1 MRKSMKKVAALVLTL
16 AMSTALLAAC
26 GNKGETVDSKKDPT
40 IAPTKA
46 AENSQ
51 GTTDPTK
58 APEGGFKD
66 YSKGFEKN
74 VTIQIPVYD
83 RAFEGWNPTN
93 NYYTQWVQKEFG
105 DKYNVKVEFVAI
117 GRSTEVTDF
126 NQMLAAGTAPDIIFH
141 YDMPQAIAYYDEGA
155 MQELN
160 YDEIAN
166 YAPTYYKNL
175 GSTIDSY
182 GTINGEKVFFFA
194 SRPTAYNWVT
204 LIRQDWIDKV
214 GKAMPANLT
223 ELNELYAAWRDAGL
237 GNGGGA
243 LVQNNFTYDYFFRSW
258 PIDSDER
265 ALYSDLSVAALPWE
279 ATHKFLK
286 NLNYQYN
293 NNLIDKEFYLNTD
306 DASTKADFVSGNS
319 GVYSLYLSSS
329 TDVMTSLL
337 ANNPDAKVSL
347 LPMAANVPEGGVP
360 QQRGYWPFGMIMG
373 INSTTPEEER
383 VAVWMYL
390 EWLSQPE
397 NLFFFQNGVEGA
409 NYTLDAAGLAVK
421 NADFTGESKLSNNN
435 NKDYWC
441 LVVESA
447 QYADEDLNFK
457 ANIANWAP
465 AGYEYIIEDAYKD
478 FVDNL
483 EYMTPDAI
491 FLDTIESVAE
501 YKSDLNDL
509 WKELYVQCAM
519 ASEADFEAV
528 YKKACE
534 EYLAAGYQTIL
545 DDKQA
550 AISAGGYN

>member
-1 MRKSMKKVAALVLTL
+1 MKKSMKKAAALVLTL
-16 AMSTALLAAC
+16 AMSTVLLAGC
-26 GNKGETVDSKKDPT
+26 KDKGKEGEPKTPT
-40 IAPTKA
+40 AAPTKEA
-46 AENSQ
+46 DNNQNTPES
-51 GTTDPTK
+51 TK
-58 APEGGFKD
+58 APENTFKD
-66 YSKGFEKN
+66 YSKGFDKS
-74 VTIQIPVYD
+74 VTIQVPVYD

-105 DKYNVKVEFVAI
+105 DKYNIKVEFVAI

-126 NQMLAAGTAPDIIFH
+126 TQMLAAKTAPDIIFH
-141 YDMPQAIAYYDEGA
+141 YDMPQAIAYYEEGA

-175 GSTIDSY
+175 ASTIDSY

-214 GKAMPANLT
+214 GKTMPKNLT

-237 GNGGGA
+237 GNGGGT
-243 LVQNNFTYDYFFRSW
+243 LVQNNFTYDYGFRSW
-258 PIDSDER
+258 PIDTDER
-265 ALYSDLSVAALPWE
+265 ALYSDLSVAAFPWE
-279 ATHKFLK
+279 PTHKYLK

-293 NNLIDKEFYLNTD
+293 NGLIDKEFYLNTD
-306 DASTKADFVSGNS
+306 DASTKADFVSGSS
-319 GVYSLYLSSS
+319 GVYSFYISSS
-329 TDVMTSLL
+329 TDVLSSLV
-337 ANNPDAKVSL
+337 ANNPEAKVSL
-347 LPMAANVPEGGVP
+347 LPMAAGIPEGGVP

-383 VAVWMYL
+383 IAVWMYL

-397 NLFFFQNGVEGA
+397 NLFFFQNGAEGQ
-409 NYTLDAAGLAVK
+409 NYTLNTEGLAVK

-441 LVVESA
+441 LVIESA
-447 QYADEDLNFK
+447 QYADEQLNYK

-465 AGYEYIIEDAYKD
+465 AGYEYIVEDAYKD
-478 FVDNL
+478 YITNL

-491 FLDTIESVAE
+491 FLDTIQSVAD

-509 WKELYVQCAM
+509 WKELYVKCAL
-519 ASEADFEAV
+519 AAEAEFESV
-528 YKKACE
+528 YKEACE
-534 EYLAAGYQTIL
+534 EYLAAGYQAIL
-545 DDKQA
+545 DEKQA
-550 AISAGGYN
+550 AISSGGYN